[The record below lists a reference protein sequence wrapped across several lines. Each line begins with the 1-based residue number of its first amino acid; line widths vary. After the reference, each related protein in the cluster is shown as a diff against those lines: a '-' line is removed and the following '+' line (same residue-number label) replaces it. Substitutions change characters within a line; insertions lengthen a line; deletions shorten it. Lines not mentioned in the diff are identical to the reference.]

1 MKQVKFW
8 SYILRRFGFEMDA
21 DEPEGI
27 NNGESEGLSKDKN
40 GNDAA
45 ERKSLCRDTSD
56 KDAINP
62 HTVELDVLPML
73 RDEVHPGT
81 E

>member
-1 MKQVKFW
+1 M
-8 SYILRRFGFEMDA
+8 RRFGFEVEA

-40 GNDAA
+40 CNDAG

-56 KDAINP
+56 KDVISP
-62 HTVELDVLPML
+62 HNVDLDILPML
-73 RDEVHPGT
+73 RDEVHPVT
-81 E
+81 EEETAF